1 MAKMSA
7 IEMLSKLNMSNDLV
21 NLRTYYNTPSFLEII
36 GKERLEEVHSN
47 ILAWFFND
55 PEIRKS
61 EIIFRFLNLILFW
74 AEKESIKINDD
85 FKKSIYTNSILI
97 EPKIRN

>member
-55 PEIRKS
+55 PK
-61 EIIFRFLNLILFW
+61 
-74 AEKESIKINDD
+74 
-85 FKKSIYTNSILI
+85 
-97 EPKIRN
+97 